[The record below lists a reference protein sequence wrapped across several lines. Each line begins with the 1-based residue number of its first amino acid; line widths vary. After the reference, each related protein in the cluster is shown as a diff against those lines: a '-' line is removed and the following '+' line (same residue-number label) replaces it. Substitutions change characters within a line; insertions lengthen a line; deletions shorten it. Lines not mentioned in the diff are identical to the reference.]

1 MPNQNLHF
9 IVLELC
15 LRPELV
21 ELLRQEIERQEKL
34 DYATI
39 STLPILDSFIKESV
53 RLNPLDLSK
62 WVSASAMRSTNLM
75 RRDDLL
81 FPQCQ
86 SAGKH

>member
-1 MPNQNLHF
+1 MRDQNLHF

-15 LRPELV
+15 SRPEFV
-21 ELLRQEIERQEKL
+21 ELIRLEIERQECL

-62 WVSASAMRSTNLM
+62 
-75 RRDDLL
+75 
-81 FPQCQ
+81 
-86 SAGKH
+86 